1 MNRRNRTGQK
11 VPGSLSY
18 QKSLDS
24 MTLEEGI
31 SWLSGMKERLTAKQ
45 QRERRYLD
53 RRAKQGTHTPTDDA
67 YEQDQVLESELL
79 ALLDGLIEQL
89 QRDMTGGQP

>member
-1 MNRRNRTGQK
+1 MNRKKLTGQK
-11 VPGSLSY
+11 VPASLSY

-24 MTLEEGI
+24 MTLEESI
-31 SWLSGMKERLTAKQ
+31 SWLSGMKDRLAAKQ

-53 RRAKQGTHTPTDDA
+53 RRADRGTHTPTDDA

-89 QRDMTGGQP
+89 QRDMTGGLP

>member
-1 MNRRNRTGQK
+1 MNRNKRTGQQ
-11 VPGSLSY
+11 VRGSLTY
-18 QKSLDS
+18 QKLLDT
-24 MTLEEGI
+24 MTLEEGLD
-31 SWLSGMKERLTAKQ
+31 WLIGMKERLVAKQ

-53 RRAKQGTHTPTDDA
+53 RRASRGAHTPTDDA

-89 QRDMTGGQP
+89 QRDMMGGQA